1 MQIGTTETKYPIT
14 DLHAYEKNP
23 RRGDI
28 AGIAESLETNGQF
41 RPIIV
46 RKETKEILAGNHTWF
61 AAQKLGWETISV
73 TFLEGLT
80 DAEALRIVLADNRYS
95 DRSTYDD
102 EMLAELLGTI
112 ELPGTGYTPE
122 DISDLLDQI
131 TPDEPPQDNSYTNL
145 TLAPQYEIVGPQ
157 PKMRDLLDT
166 SKSRELTKK
175 ISEANLPD
183 DLKEFLTAAAQRHN
197 VFNYARIAEYYPH
210 CTPEVQ
216 RLFEQ
221 SALIIIDIGDAVAL
235 GYANWIDDAQ
245 AMKED
250 SANDN

>member
-1 MQIGTTETKYPIT
+1 MQIGRTETKYPIT
-14 DLHAYEKNP
+14 DLLAYEKNP

-28 AGIAESLETNGQF
+28 DGIAESLQTNGQF

-102 EMLAELLGTI
+102 EMLAEILGTI
-112 ELPGTGYTPE
+112 ELIGTGYTAE
-122 DISDLLDQI
+122 DISNLLDQI
-131 TPDEPPQDNSYTNL
+131 TPDESPRENIYTNL

-157 PKMRDLLDT
+157 PKLRDLVDM
-166 SKSRELTKK
+166 SKSRELNRK
-175 ISEANLPD
+175 INETHLPD

-216 RLFEQ
+216 RLFEE

-235 GYANWIDDAQ
+235 GYANWINDAQ
-245 AMKED
+245 GLKED
-250 SANDN
+250 STNDD

>member
-14 DLHAYEKNP
+14 ELHAYKKNP

-80 DAEALRIVLADNRYS
+80 DQEALRIVLADNRYS
-95 DRSTYDD
+95 DRATYDND
-102 EMLAELLGTI
+102 ILAELLGMI
-112 ELPGTGYTPE
+112 ELPGTGYTPT
-122 DISDLLDQI
+122 DISELLEQI
-131 TPDEPPQDNSYTNL
+131 APDELPQENIYTSL

-157 PKMRDLLDT
+157 PKINDLVDMT
-166 SKSRELTKK
+166 KSRELSRK
-175 ISEANLPD
+175 ISEGNLPD

-216 RLFEQ
+216 RLFEE